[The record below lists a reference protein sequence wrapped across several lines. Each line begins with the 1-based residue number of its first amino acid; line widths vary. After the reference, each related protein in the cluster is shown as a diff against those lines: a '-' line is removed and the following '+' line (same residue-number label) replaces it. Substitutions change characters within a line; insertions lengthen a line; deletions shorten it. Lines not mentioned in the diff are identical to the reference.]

1 MKLTD
6 IAPLDQWLELER
18 KINERTG
25 LNASVF
31 NVDGVRITNFKKWA
45 NKLCPLIKADEKGQ
59 NYICA
64 VAHQNI
70 AAQAERTHQP
80 VIAECD
86 AGLMKMVVPIFVNS
100 EFLGV
105 AGGCGYILGNG
116 EVDTFMVNKTIG
128 LADEKL
134 KNLSDDIPVMTK
146 EQAQAHTGFIQNEV
160 DQIIEAYENTT

>member
-6 IAPLDQWLELER
+6 IAPLEKWLELEQ
-18 KINERTG
+18 KINERSG

-31 NVDGVRITNFKKWA
+31 DVAGVRITEFKRWA

-70 AAQAERTHQP
+70 AAQAKQTHQP

-86 AGLMKMVVPIFVNS
+86 AGLMKLAVPIFVDGQ
-100 EFLGV
+100 FLGV
-105 AGGCGYILGNG
+105 AGGCGHILENG

-128 LADEKL
+128 IDEGKL
-134 KNLSDDIPVMTK
+134 NDLSVDIPVMTMK
-146 EQAQAHTGFIQNEV
+146 QAQELAQFIQHEV
-160 DQIIEAYENTT
+160 DQIIDA

>member
-6 IAPLDQWLELER
+6 IAPLDKWLELEQ

-31 NVDGVRITNFKKWA
+31 NDDGVRITNFKRWA
-45 NKLCPLIKADEKGQ
+45 NKLCPVIKANKKGQ
-59 NYICA
+59 DYICA

-70 AAQAERTHQP
+70 AAQAERSRQP

-86 AGLMKMVVPIFVNS
+86 AGLMKMVVPIFVND

-105 AGGCGYILGNG
+105 AGGCGYIMENG

-128 LADEKL
+128 IADEKL
-134 KNLSDDIPVMTK
+134 KNLLDDIPVMTPD
-146 EQAQAHTGFIQNEV
+146 EAQSHTGFIQNEV
-160 DQIIEAYENTT
+160 DQILKAYENTS

>member
-6 IAPLDQWLELER
+6 IAPLDKWLELEQ

-31 NVDGVRITNFKKWA
+31 NVDGLRITNFKKWA

-70 AAQAERTHQP
+70 AAEAERTHQP

-134 KNLSDDIPVMTK
+134 KNLSDDIPVMTQ
-146 EQAQAHTGFIQNEV
+146 EQAQDHTGFIQNEV
-160 DQIIEAYENTT
+160 DQIIKAYENTT